1 MGIHSGLEEGM
12 YSVKRSNHHQCNER
26 HSAGSSVG
34 GGGLVPNYI
43 DDFNPSIVTPFRPPF
58 MTAQG

>member
-1 MGIHSGLEEGM
+1 M